1 MGLGA
6 ARVLSKRSFTLAGH
20 RTSVALEAEFWAAL
34 ARLAALD
41 GQTLA
46 QLVVAVDARR
56 QAGEQL
62 ASSLRVLALR
72 RANEYISEVN
82 KESDS

>member
-1 MGLGA
+1 MGAGA
-6 ARVLSKRSFTLAGH
+6 ARVLTKHSFTLAGH
-20 RTSVALEAEFWAAL
+20 RTSVALEVEFWAAL

-56 QAGEQL
+56 GAGEQL

-72 RANEYISEVN
+72 RANDYVSEDN
-82 KESDS
+82 RGTTP